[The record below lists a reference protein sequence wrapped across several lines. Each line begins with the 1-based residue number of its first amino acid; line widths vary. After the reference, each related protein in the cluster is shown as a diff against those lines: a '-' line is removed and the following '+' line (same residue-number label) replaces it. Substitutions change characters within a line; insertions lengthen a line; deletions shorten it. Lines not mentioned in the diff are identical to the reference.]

1 MTYLGKDK
9 DQREAIEVKPKSPSL
24 VDELEE
30 GMKETIKEVGKMF
43 DAIPVDDNFLGD
55 LADHNVV
62 CDVVFCLILDLA
74 FILLQRLHYD
84 YYSFE

>member
-1 MTYLGKDK
+1 MTCLGKDK

-30 GMKETIKEVGKMF
+30 GMEETIKEVGKMF

-55 LADHNVV
+55 LADH
-62 CDVVFCLILDLA
+62 DVVRSFCCCILFDP
-74 FILLQRLHYD
+74 
-84 YYSFE
+84 